1 MSGKLSNV
9 LLSVGTNLGNRER
22 NILDAYA
29 LLKNTDIISQ
39 SIISSIYETEPV
51 GELDQPWFFNAVI
64 SGETFLKP
72 LELLN
77 LLKSIEYFIGRQNRK
92 RWRERELDLDIIF
105 YEDIVCSSKY
115 LELPHPRMHQR
126 NFVLMPANEISP
138 QLIHPIMNKSI
149 GELLRYSQDKSKIK
163 KLSKV

>member
-1 MSGKLSNV
+1 MSGKLSKV

-64 SGETFLKP
+64 FGETSFKP

-77 LLKSIEYFIGRQNRK
+77 LLKSIEYFVGRQNRK

-115 LELPHPRMHQR
+115 LELPHPRMHKR

-138 QLIHPIMNKSI
+138 KLIHPIMNKSI
-149 GELLRYSQDKSKIK
+149 RELLRYSEDKSKIK
-163 KLSKV
+163 KL